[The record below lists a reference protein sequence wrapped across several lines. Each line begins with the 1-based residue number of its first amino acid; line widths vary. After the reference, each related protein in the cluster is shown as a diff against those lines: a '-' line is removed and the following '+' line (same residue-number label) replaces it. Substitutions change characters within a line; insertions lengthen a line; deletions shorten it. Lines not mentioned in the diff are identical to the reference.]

1 VPKYDCPLFPPELHE
16 LKKIIDPTK
25 VELDNIRN
33 QFIVAKNFVIAT
45 TNNKNEHRI
54 IIFINFFTT

>member
-1 VPKYDCPLFPPELHE
+1 MPKYDCPLFPPELHE

-33 QFIVAKNFVIAT
+33 QFIVAKNFVIT
-45 TNNKNEHRI
+45 TINNRE
-54 IIFINFFTT
+54 